1 MKPIILFRKDF
12 DNESELEVAKKY
24 FDVTEQRNSIPENSL
39 VIGRYSTLPYYKE
52 LEQDIKLKGSKLN
65 DTLQQFNYIAN
76 FHYYE
81 DIAPYTF
88 KTWFEAVDLP
98 DDGTQFVVKG
108 TTNSKKAWWK
118 EKMFAENKRDAILK
132 SIVLREDSLVGSQD
146 IIFRK
151 FEKLKTYET
160 LISGLPVTEEYRFFF
175 YGTKELVNGYYWQN
189 AENTD
194 RHVSPEGIELAHKV
208 AKIVSEKANFF
219 VVDVAQKET
228 GEWVV
233 VELNSGSMSGL
244 STCDPE
250 VLYSNLKKCLES

>member
-24 FDVTEQRNSIPENSL
+24 FDVTEQRNSIPDNRL

-52 LEQDIKLKGSKLN
+52 LEKDIKLKGSKLN
-65 DTLQQFNYIAN
+65 DTYQEFNYIAN
-76 FHYYE
+76 FEYYQ
-81 DIAPYTF
+81 DIEPYTF
-88 KTWFEAVDLP
+88 KTWFEPSGLP

-132 SIVLREDSLVGSQD
+132 GIALREDGLVGQQE
-146 IIFRK
+146 IIYRK

-160 LISGLPVTEEYRFFF
+160 LLNGLPVTDEYRFFF
-175 YGTKELVNGYYWQN
+175 YGTTELVHGYYWQN

-194 RHVSPEGIELAHKV
+194 RTIAKEGIELAHKI
-208 AKIVSEKANFF
+208 AKIVSERANFF
-219 VVDVAQKET
+219 VVDVAQKEN
-228 GEWVV
+228 GEWIV

-244 STCDPE
+244 STCDAD